1 VNYALPSSPLRTALV
16 VDDDDFVRSAIVQML
31 RRLGIAEVRTADSGV
46 HACESLQRDGPAELI
61 VCDLMMPG
69 GDGIEMMS
77 RVVQLSPQGR
87 VVLVSSAEAKLL
99 RSARELAQE
108 QGVQV
113 LGVLSKPVRQ
123 AELGALLG
131 HLPPPRSVP
140 AAASTATVEVLGAAQ
155 LRAALQAREFHIE
168 VQPQL
173 CLRTLRV
180 VGTEAL
186 VRWHSPR
193 LGLLAPD
200 QFLPAMAQAGLMGPL
215 TDQVLRQAIE
225 ALAEWRRQGC
235 DLRIAI
241 NICAETASDRSLPA
255 RIGALVREIGV
266 DTSRIVIEVTESG
279 LMLESFQPLE
289 VLTRLRLHGME
300 LSIDDFGTGY
310 STLERLQRIAFTE
323 LKIDRRFVMA
333 AASDAEARGIVES
346 NVGLARSLG
355 LRTVAEGVETAA
367 DLRLMIE
374 LGCDSAQG
382 FYIALPMPPV
392 QLPAWLHSQRMLSC
406 LHQLPACPVAHDCVL
421 ACRLV
426 PKR

>member
-1 VNYALPSSPLRTALV
+1 VNCALPSNPPRTALV
-16 VDDDDFVRSAIVQML
+16 VDDDDFVRSAIAQML
-31 RRLGIAEVRTADSGV
+31 CRLGIAEVRTADSGE

-77 RVVQLSPQGR
+77 RVVQLSPQGH

-99 RSARELAQE
+99 RSAHELAQE
-108 QGVQV
+108 QGVQL

-131 HLPPPRSVP
+131 HLPLPRSVP
-140 AAASTATVEVLGAAQ
+140 AAAPTAAVETLEAVQ

-173 CLRTLRV
+173 CLRTLHV

-193 LGLLAPD
+193 WGALSPE
-200 QFLPAMAQAGLMGPL
+200 QFLPALTRAGLMGPL
-215 TDQVLRQAIE
+215 TDQILRQSIE
-225 ALAEWRRQGC
+225 ALGAWRRQGH

-241 NICAETASDRSLPA
+241 NICPETAGDRGLPA
-255 RIGALVREIGV
+255 RIGALAAEIGV
-266 DTSRIVIEVTESG
+266 EPSRIVIEVTESG
-279 LMLESFQPLE
+279 LMQESFQPLE

-310 STLERLQRIAFTE
+310 STLERLQRFAFTE
-323 LKIDRRFVMA
+323 LKIDRRFVAA

-355 LRTVAEGVETAA
+355 LRTVAEGIETAA

-382 FYIALPMPPV
+382 YYIARPMPPAL
-392 QLPAWLHSQRMLSC
+392 LPAWLHSQRMLSC
-406 LHQLPACPVAHDCVL
+406 LHQHPACPVAHDCVL
-421 ACRLV
+421 ACRLG